1 MVAKSVKLAGKV
13 VRSLAREI
21 EIWWSSSGWRRAS
34 STDLGNSG
42 SSSRK
47 RMPRCAREISPGVMG
62 LPPPIMEQAELLWW
76 G

>member
-21 EIWWSSSGWRRAS
+21 EIWRSSSGWRRAS

-42 SSSRK
+42 NSSRK
-47 RMPRCAREISPGVMG
+47 RMPR
-62 LPPPIMEQAELLWW
+62 
-76 G
+76 